1 MSDIFISYSR
11 HDQEWVGKFA
21 KALEDA
27 GYSIW
32 WDTRLLAGDEFH
44 DVIPAALEEASC
56 VIVVWSKVS
65 VTRKWVRAE
74 ASRAHDKDI
83 LIPIQIE
90 PVSIPM
96 PFNLLQ
102 AENMQQWN
110 GKRTHPAFQRLLTSI
125 DRYCRTT
132 AESPNSPPP
141 PPIKTES
148 PRWFRWAGL
157 AVLAIG
163 LGTGIAIFS
172 NPQSPVV
179 TPANENNTP
188 KTTPAQ
194 PTQETPTESTLLQL
208 AATPSEATTQPLAAI
223 PSEATTQPP
232 PTSAKSAPSAP
243 RLPFEPMMVDIP
255 AGSFTMGCVEGRDD
269 VDGGCDDNEK
279 PPHTVS
285 LPAFKIGKYE
295 VTFAEWDACEQA
307 KACPHAE
314 DEGWGR
320 GKRPVINV
328 SWNDIT
334 QKYIPWLN
342 QQTGKRYRLPTET
355 EWEYA
360 ARAGGESVYPWGS
373 SISCSY
379 ADYWGNDQSCH
390 GEGTSVVG
398 RFAENGFGLHDT
410 LGNVWEWVQDWYGS
424 DYYRSSPASAPQGRS
439 SGTDRVLRGG
449 SWGST
454 PRYVR
459 SANRISNSPDFRD
472 NLAGFRVAQGQ

>member
-21 KALEDA
+21 KVLEDA

-74 ASRAHDKDI
+74 ASRAHDKEV

-90 PVSIPM
+90 SVQIPM

-110 GKRTHPAFQRLLTSI
+110 GKRNHPAFQRLLTSI

-132 AESPNSPPP
+132 SKPPNSPPP

-194 PTQETPTESTLLQL
+194 PTQEIPTATERLQL
-208 AATPSEATTQPLAAI
+208 AATHSEATPQ
-223 PSEATTQPP
+223 SY
-232 PTSAKSAPSAP
+232 PTSAISAPSAP
-243 RLPFEPMMVDIP
+243 LPFEPMVVDIP
-255 AGSFTMGCVEGRDD
+255 AGRFTMGCVEGRDD